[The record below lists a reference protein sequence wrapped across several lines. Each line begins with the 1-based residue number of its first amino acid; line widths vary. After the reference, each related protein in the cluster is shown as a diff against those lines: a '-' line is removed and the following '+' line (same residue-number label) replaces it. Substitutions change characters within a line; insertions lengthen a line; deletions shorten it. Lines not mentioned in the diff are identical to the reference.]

1 MAIIGVLCLLAA
13 VVCAACTM
21 VFQSTLPTRG
31 ATMGIRHW
39 QQCAIFFNP
48 PTRGATRAY
57 AFSSVALPESACS
70 SNLRGTFRPVEA
82 HGTSKSTGISSAAA
96 TVRIRSSGT
105 DYLPYSHSCTTRSA
119 LAPV

>member
-21 VFQSTLPTRG
+21 VFQSTL
-31 ATMGIRHW
+31 
-39 QQCAIFFNP
+39 

-82 HGTSKSTGISSAAA
+82 HGTSKSTGIYSTWAR
-96 TVRIRSSGT
+96 VRIRSSGT
-105 DYLPYSHSCTTRSA
+105 DCLPYSHSCTTRSA